1 MWSLYV
7 SIAGVVLFGGL
18 AVLFWRRSAMTE
30 RDLGKARANREE
42 LEHEIRR
49 LRGALLAQGAM
60 VKELG
65 RPDPTPGVLA
75 DVLRREAAE
84 NEPDA
89 A

>member
-1 MWSLYV
+1 MWSLYL
-7 SIAGVVLFGGL
+7 SIGGVILFGGL
-18 AVLFWRRSAMTE
+18 AVIFWRRSAATE
-30 RDLGKARANREE
+30 RDLGKARAKRDE

-75 DVLRREAAE
+75 DVLRGEAADD
-84 NEPDA
+84 EPGA